1 MGDLVKP
8 LPQKTL
14 YFKCGFQV
22 RIAIYFLLFV
32 GGSYGIAALLLSAA
46 FLRPDPPLFVLYIAG
61 YLPCA
66 PFAVRGYIW
75 FRRGKVGAP
84 DSFTGWPLVVTWIA
98 SALILLS
105 AVIYGGLI
113 ATNHTQGLAGVPI
126 GMLLV
131 LLVPVSVIS
140 FVYVE
145 CRDWYSFWN
154 ERRLS
159 KVNQVT

>member
-1 MGDLVKP
+1 M
-8 LPQKTL
+8 
-14 YFKCGFQV
+14 
-22 RIAIYFLLFV
+22 RIATYVLLFV
-32 GGSYGIAALLLSAA
+32 GGSYGIAALLMSAA

-66 PFAVRGYIW
+66 PFVVRGYIW
-75 FRRGKVGAP
+75 FRRGKVVAP

-98 SALILLS
+98 LALLLLVV
-105 AVIYGGLI
+105 VIYGGLI
-113 ATNHTQGLAGVPI
+113 ATNRAQGLTGVPI

-131 LLVPVSVIS
+131 LLVPVSAIS

-145 CRDWYSFWN
+145 LRDWYSFWN

-159 KVNQVT
+159 KVNQAT